1 MTGRSTG
8 GVQSPTDSFF
18 ADLATRRHEPLL
30 KSASGSVQFDL
41 VDPHRLV
48 ALGLLDGLGEL
59 LACERTDG
67 VHLLRPVEPDQA
79 DAIVRL
85 DKATFDGMASGRVN
99 AIAATLRGELVPEGD
114 LGLVLLFQ
122 RLFPAPEGA
131 DGAADLVARRAR

>member
-1 MTGRSTG
+1 MTGGAAG
-8 GVQSPTDSFF
+8 GAQSPTDSFF

-41 VDPHRLV
+41 VDGERLEHWCVTMDKGDV
-48 ALGLLDGLGEL
+48 AVSHKN
-59 LACERTDG
+59 AK
-67 VHLLRPVEPDQA
+67 A